1 MEHGESPAIEK
12 DLYQEIFGETF
23 LCKDQRGK
31 HKGLLILLGWRFR
44 ENINASWRIKYVTT
58 GWFQKMKKIKI
69 MKPVSCILFA
79 DNIIYILKQF
89 QNMKIF

>member
-1 MEHGESPAIEK
+1 MLSV
-12 DLYQEIFGETF
+12 
-23 LCKDQRGK
+23 
-31 HKGLLILLGWRFR
+31 RFR
-44 ENINASWRIKYVTT
+44 KNINASWRIKYVTT

-69 MKPVSCILFA
+69 MKQVSCILFV